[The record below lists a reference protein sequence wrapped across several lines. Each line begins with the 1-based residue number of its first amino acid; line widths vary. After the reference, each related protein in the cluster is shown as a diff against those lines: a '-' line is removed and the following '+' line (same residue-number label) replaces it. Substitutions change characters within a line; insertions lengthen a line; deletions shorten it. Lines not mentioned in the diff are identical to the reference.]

1 MPTPSPTAALPEDVQ
16 WAIIVGLSFGIGLAS
31 FFAIFPG
38 TTYDDDNTS
47 PSAAVEPTSLQ
58 QADEMQNSTKEKDD
72 SHTERDKRRK
82 EMREK
87 RIAKLV
93 DKLGMS
99 EENARETVEEIEKQI
114 SNPPQNQEAQDPSF
128 SFTQK
133 ADLIVYFLLFSVLL
147 YISVRD
153 YRGGPIRGIARI
165 LTRLFPREAE
175 TLGLE
180 L

>member
-1 MPTPSPTAALPEDVQ
+1 MPTPSSTAALPEDVQ
-16 WAIIVGLSFGIGLAS
+16 WAIIVGISFGIGLAS

-38 TTYDDDNTS
+38 TTYDDVNTS
-47 PSAAVEPTSLQ
+47 PPVAAEPLSSQ
-58 QADEMQNSTKEKDD
+58 QTDEMQNSTKEKDD
-72 SHTERDKRRK
+72 SHAERDKRRK
-82 EMREK
+82 EMHEK

-114 SNPPQNQEAQDPSF
+114 SSPPQNQEAQEPSF

-133 ADLIVYFLLFSVLL
+133 ADFIVYFLLFSVLL
-147 YISVRD
+147 FVSVRD
-153 YRGGPIRGIARI
+153 YRGGPIQGIARI
-165 LTRLFPREAE
+165 LVRLFPREAQ
-175 TLGLE
+175 TLGLK